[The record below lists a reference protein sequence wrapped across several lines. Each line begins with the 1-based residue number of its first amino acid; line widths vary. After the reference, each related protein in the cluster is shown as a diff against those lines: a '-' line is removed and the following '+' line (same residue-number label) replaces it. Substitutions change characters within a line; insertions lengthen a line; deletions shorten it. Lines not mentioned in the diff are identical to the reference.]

1 LHKVHNQAMRSY
13 LLILQGLLIKVLVV
27 SLLIIFIPIET
38 ADCTENVYYS
48 IHLASF
54 KKLKN
59 ANNFVN
65 GMTNKGKLLFWKK
78 TDVPGKGE
86 YYRVFLGKYE
96 TRDQAVKFWNELDE
110 EGSVEYFGIY
120 EFYEGDV
127 FGSEGETSTATLSE
141 EADVTQVTLS
151 VPPDGRFVD
160 NGDGT
165 VTDTRT
171 NLMWVK
177 NGWRLDFFSAVNW
190 RDARKKCEDFK
201 HSGYTDWRLPTIK
214 EWESLLDMS
223 KEFPAL
229 AEPNP
234 FENIIVHM
242 PYWSNTGHGS
252 TEGTSPK
259 TATRAYAV
267 MLYYGRITHQN
278 INRMGFVLPV
288 RSLN

>member
-1 LHKVHNQAMRSY
+1 MRSY
-13 LLILQGLLIKVLVV
+13 LLILQGLLIKVLLV
-27 SLLIIFIPIET
+27 SLLIVFIPIEA
-38 ADCTENVYYS
+38 ADCTENAYYS

-54 KKLKN
+54 KKLKH

-65 GMTNKGKLLFWKK
+65 AMTNKGKLLFWKK

-96 TRDQAVKFWNELDE
+96 TRDQAVKFWNKLNE

-120 EFYEGDV
+120 EFYEEDM
-127 FGSEGETSTATLSE
+127 FGSEGETVTLSE
-141 EADVTQVTLS
+141 EADVPQVALS
-151 VPPDGRFVD
+151 VPPDERFVD

-165 VTDTRT
+165 VTDKKT

-190 RDARKKCEDFK
+190 KDAIKKCEDFK
-201 HSGYTDWRLPTIK
+201 HGGYKDWRLPTIK
-214 EWESLLDMS
+214 EWESLLDIRN
-223 KEFPAL
+223 EFPAL

-242 PYWSNTGHGS
+242 PYWSNTGYGS
-252 TEGTSPK
+252 TLGTSPK

-267 MLYYGRITHQN
+267 MLYYGRIAHQN
-278 INRMGFVLPV
+278 INRTGFVLPV

>member
-1 LHKVHNQAMRSY
+1 MRSY
-13 LLILQGLLIKVLVV
+13 LLILQGLLIKVLLVF
-27 SLLIIFIPIET
+27 LLIVFIPIEP
-38 ADCTENVYYS
+38 ADCTENTYYS

-65 GMTNKGKLLFWKK
+65 AMTNKGKLLFWKQ

-96 TRDQAVKFWNELDE
+96 TRDQAVKFWNRLNE

-120 EFYEGDV
+120 EFYEEDV
-127 FGSEGETSTATLSE
+127 FGSEGATGSVTLSE
-141 EADVTQVTLS
+141 EADLPQVALS
-151 VPPDGRFVD
+151 VPPDDRFMD

-165 VTDTRT
+165 VTDKKT

-190 RDARKKCEDFK
+190 RDAIKKCEDFK
-201 HSGYTDWRLPTIK
+201 HGGYTDWRLPTIK
-214 EWESLLDMS
+214 EWESLLDIS

-242 PYWSNTGHGS
+242 PYWSYTGFGS
-252 TEGTSPK
+252 TEGSSPK

>member
-1 LHKVHNQAMRSY
+1 MRVVVVT
-13 LLILQGLLIKVLVV
+13 LLIM
-27 SLLIIFIPIET
+27 SIPFET
-38 ADCTENVYYS
+38 ADCTQNIYYS

-54 KKLKN
+54 KELKN

-65 GMTNKGKLLFWKK
+65 AMTNKGKILFWKK

-96 TRDQAVKFWNELDE
+96 TRDQAVKFWNKLNEQ
-110 EGSVEYFGIY
+110 GSVEYFGIY
-120 EFYEGDV
+120 EFYEEDI
-127 FGSEGETSTATLSE
+127 FGPEVETSAVPLSE
-141 EADVTQVTLS
+141 EGDVPQAELS
-151 VPPDGRFVD
+151 VRRDERFVD

-165 VTDTRT
+165 VTDKET

-177 NGWRLDFFSAVNW
+177 NGWRLDFFSAVDW
-190 RDARKKCEDFK
+190 KDAIKKCEDFE
-201 HSGYTDWRLPTIK
+201 HGGYTDWRLPTIK
-214 EWESLLDMS
+214 EWESLLDIS

-242 PYWSNTGHGS
+242 PYWSNTGYGS
-252 TEGTSPK
+252 TLETSPK

-278 INRMGFVLPV
+278 INKMGFVLPV
-288 RSLN
+288 RSMN